1 MTTASS
7 GGVDTSV
14 AVDAVVVTARRAKCS
29 VGQKFS
35 QAQSLQ
41 VVSNIT
47 AAPLASATPLTTAA
61 TITASTACL
70 AKPNRGGKSRNVTA
84 HIVKQIRQYELGEE
98 TCCVPLSFLP
108 PRYIKLIKLD
118 YKSIALNGVRQ
129 AGRW

>member
-1 MTTASS
+1 MLLNIHIEESLRIRNKKISS
-7 GGVDTSV
+7 EWP
-14 AVDAVVVTARRAKCS
+14 
-29 VGQKFS
+29 FN
-35 QAQSLQ
+35 QSLQ